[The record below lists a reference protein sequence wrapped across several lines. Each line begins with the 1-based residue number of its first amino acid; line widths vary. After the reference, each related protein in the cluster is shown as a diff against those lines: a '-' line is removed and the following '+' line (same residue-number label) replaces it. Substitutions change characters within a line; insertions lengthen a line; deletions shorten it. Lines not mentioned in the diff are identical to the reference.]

1 MDEDFHILHQE
12 VIQTLVV
19 EVGVLQRV
27 EVTVVHQQEGQ
38 VELVQQLQY
47 LEVQQLTLVVE
58 VVVVKELMVGLEDL
72 EAVLLESGVD
82 VDKQEMQRQQTLAEA
97 VVELDGDIQVHLVV
111 EVPQEQVVLVV
122 QELLL
127 FVTNFNSY
135 E

>member
-1 MDEDFHILHQE
+1 VVKDFHILHQE

-72 EAVLLESGVD
+72 EAVLLE
-82 VDKQEMQRQQTLAEA
+82 
-97 VVELDGDIQVHLVV
+97 
-111 EVPQEQVVLVV
+111 
-122 QELLL
+122 
-127 FVTNFNSY
+127 
-135 E
+135 